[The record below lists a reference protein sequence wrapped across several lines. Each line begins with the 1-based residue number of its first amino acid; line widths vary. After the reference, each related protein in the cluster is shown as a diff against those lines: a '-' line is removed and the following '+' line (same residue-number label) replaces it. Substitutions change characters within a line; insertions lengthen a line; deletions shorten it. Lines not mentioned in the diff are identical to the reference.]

1 MTIELTGG
9 WSQIRVPLVQS
20 SGNFTA
26 ALNRDYTITAT
37 ATVTDPTPAEGRL
50 FTSLVVNGTATIGGT
65 AYSTAGAMV
74 RRRYHS
80 GAWANYVYPHIDG
93 PWTWTATQTSS
104 RATNGTGFSLTRQTD
119 SIYTE
124 MSWVTGSST
133 RWVWRFKDAEP
144 GANAGGNI
152 ELMRRDDAGSLLGSA
167 LTLYRS
173 TGQVGFEN
181 GTAALPAGTFAS
193 DLDTGWYR
201 VAANTFG
208 IAANGVAV
216 TSFSSAS
223 GQGVLTTFAISDTAA
238 TSAEYVFQRSRVT
251 GTNGQA
257 LSGDRLGT
265 LRFRGNDDT
274 GASSTG
280 CTIFASAAENFTTT
294 ARGTSIDVNL
304 VPIGST
310 SGSTRVRFHHDGG
323 VNIGAVAGTSPGLGV
338 TTTSTALVAGTTTRI
353 GSESARF
360 AGGTIATP
368 TSTDVVTGGGAIAV
382 GATTA
387 SSSTGTGSGTFG
399 GGIGVAGQTTTAQIA
414 VTTTTDSS
422 TGTINALA
430 NPTGFIR
437 LTGAAPDVRGLVNPG
452 TVARRV
458 VLYCVNA
465 TTLTHEAGTASASDR
480 ITSDTGA
487 NIAVAAGKTVELIY
501 DPTSTRWRP
510 IRF

>member
-80 GAWANYVYPHIDG
+80 GSWLNYVYPHLDG
-93 PWTWTATQTSS
+93 AWSWTAVQSF
-104 RATNGTGFSLTRQTD
+104 A
-119 SIYTE
+119 
-124 MSWVTGSST
+124 
-133 RWVWRFKDAEP
+133 
-144 GANAGGNI
+144 
-152 ELMRRDDAGSLLGSA
+152 
-167 LTLYRS
+167 
-173 TGQVGFEN
+173 N
-181 GTAALPAGTFAS
+181 GTAALPAIAFTS
-193 DLDTGWYR
+193 DPDTGIYR
-201 VAANTFG
+201 VSANALG
-208 IAANGVAV
+208 IACNGVRAV
-216 TSFSSAS
+216 QFNSAT
-223 GQGVLTTFAISDTAA
+223 GQSWQGTYSVTDTANA
-238 TSAEYVFQRSRVT
+238 GPGIHLIRSRAT
-251 GTNGQA
+251 GTNGQV
-257 LSGDRLGT
+257 LSGDRIGEFRALGT
-265 LRFRGNDDT
+265 DDT
-274 GASSTG
+274 GAQTTSGMLMFS
-280 CTIFASAAENFTTT
+280 ASENHTATAKGAYADLLLIADTTT
-294 ARGTSIDVNL
+294 SLTSKFRFYGDGGAR
-304 VPIGST
+304 IGSILT
-310 SGSTRVRFHHDGG
+310 
-323 VNIGAVAGTSPGLGV
+323 ASPGLGV
-338 TTTSTALVAGTTTRI
+338 LTASVAVLGGATSRI

-360 AGGTIATP
+360 NGGTIATP

-387 SSSTGTGSGTFG
+387 STSTGTGSGTFA

-437 LTGAAPDVRGLVNPG
+437 LTGAAPDVRGLANPG